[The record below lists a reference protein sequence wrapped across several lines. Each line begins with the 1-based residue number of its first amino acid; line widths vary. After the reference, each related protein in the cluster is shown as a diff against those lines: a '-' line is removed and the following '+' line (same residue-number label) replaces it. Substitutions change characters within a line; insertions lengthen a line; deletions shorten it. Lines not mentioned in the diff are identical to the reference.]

1 VVDDQPGPVTE
12 LFGRESALAT
22 VAHHTTAARRG
33 AGGQAVLVR
42 GARGS
47 GKSAV
52 LRLAANTE
60 SRAGTTVLSAVG
72 RGERRPLTVARRLLA
87 GAGVPVPE
95 LTDPSAA
102 TLHRAYL
109 GMWRDVVTLAE
120 RTPVCLVLDDLDACD
135 DATVRW
141 ADFVLRRLG
150 GEPISLVLSQTSP
163 LPADLARAHVVD
175 LQPLT
180 PPQVADM
187 ISTTLH
193 FCPDAVF
200 TGLCLRLSGGNPRHL
215 TTVLADIRA
224 ARALRQ
230 ESVALVAARR
240 LRDQPEHLR
249 AIAAALVVVGHEE
262 LVGPLAGVSARV
274 AEHGI
279 TALREEHL
287 LGDGLPDHVR
297 EWYRAG
303 LLEVLDPA
311 QLADLRHRAA
321 VVLDESGHDVRA
333 VADQLVHLPALDT
346 PWMSQVLHEAAAA
359 GGPQDAARY
368 LRRLVELNPDD
379 VELRVSLATQ
389 LSRHDPAQACEHLAA
404 AFHRTTDPDLRAALA
419 VKHALTG
426 RTRAFL
432 RLARDPAVSQDL
444 TTLLDAVQLSID
456 LDDVHAVAAAVA
468 GAVPPEAGD
477 TTAQRCLLG
486 VVAEATMRG
495 GGPIGTAVG
504 HARAAL
510 ADPDALTDW
519 SMLSAASVLRV
530 AGHTAEALTVLD
542 RAVDA
547 FSQNGDSLAHCR
559 SLVQRALVHMSLG
572 DLPKATHDASTAV
585 QAMREG
591 GWHLPRAVILLAWLS
606 VQTGHTDLAARL
618 LDEVDEDDLRHL
630 TPVHRE
636 YLRTTAWLAFAR
648 DDLAAAAD
656 RMTACATVLTA
667 TGLSDPSTLP
677 SWTDIVQVLTLAGR
691 DAGAALREVDR
702 LARAWPTREAV
713 AFSLLAR
720 AFTTSG
726 PAALDMAKAASDG
739 FAAVPSPLQQARAEL
754 LLGQRWTGAG
764 HARQA
769 RTHLRA
775 AVGLALRAGSRTL
788 ADAARAMLVGV
799 GGRMRVPS
807 TADGLA
813 VLTASERKVVEL
825 AAAGVTN
832 RAIADHLFV
841 TLRTVEVHL
850 TRAYRKLG
858 VSSRAELAD
867 VLAS

>member
-1 VVDDQPGPVTE
+1 MDNQSDPVTE
-12 LFGRESALAT
+12 LFGRESALTT

-33 AGGQAVLVR
+33 AGGQAVLIR

-47 GKSAV
+47 GRSAV
-52 LRLAANTE
+52 LRLAAATE
-60 SRAGTTVLSAVG
+60 SRAGTTVLSSVG
-72 RGERRPLTVARRLLA
+72 RGERRPLAVARRLLVQT
-87 GAGVPVPE
+87 GVIVPE

-102 TLHRAYL
+102 DLYRVYR
-109 GMWRDVVTLAE
+109 GMWRDVLTLAQ
-120 RTPVCLVLDDLDACD
+120 RSPVCLVLDDLDACD
-135 DATVRW
+135 AATVRW
-141 ADFVLRRLG
+141 IDFVVRRLG
-150 GEPISLVLSQTSP
+150 EEPVGLVLSHHAP
-163 LPADLARAHVVD
+163 LDVELARAHVVD

-180 PPQVADM
+180 SPQVADM

-193 FCPDAVF
+193 FPPDAVF
-200 TGLCLRLSGGNPRHL
+200 TSLCLRLSGGIPRHL

-224 ARALRQ
+224 ARTLRQ
-230 ESVALVAARR
+230 ESVELVAARR

-249 AIAAALVVVGHEE
+249 AIATALVVVDSEE

-274 AEHGI
+274 AENGI
-279 TALREEHL
+279 SVLREEHL

-303 LLEVLDPA
+303 VLEVLDPA
-311 QLADLRHRAA
+311 EVADLRHRAA

-333 VADQLVHLPALDT
+333 VADQLVHLPAVDT
-346 PWMSQVLHEAAAA
+346 PWMSQVLHEAATT
-359 GGPQDAARY
+359 GRPQDAARY
-368 LRRLVELNPDD
+368 LRRLVELDPDD
-379 VELRVSLATQ
+379 IELRVQLATE
-389 LSRHDPAQACEHLAA
+389 LSRHDPNEACEHLAA
-404 AFHRTTDPDLRAALA
+404 AFHRTADPDLRAALA

-426 RTRAFL
+426 RTRTFL
-432 RLARDPAVSQDL
+432 RLARDPAVSEDL
-444 TTLLDAVQLSID
+444 VTLLDAVQLSID
-456 LDDVHAVAAAVA
+456 LDDVHAVSGAVAAAV
-468 GAVPPEAGD
+468 PPKAGD

-486 VVAEATMRG
+486 VVAEATMRRG
-495 GGPIGTAVG
+495 GSIDAAVG

-530 AGHTAEALTVLD
+530 AGHTEEALTVLD

-547 FSQNGDSLAHCR
+547 FSRNGDSLAHCR

-572 DLPKATHDASTAV
+572 DIQPATKDASAAV
-585 QAMREG
+585 QAMRA
-591 GWHLPRAVILLAWLS
+591 GWQLPRAVILLAWLS
-606 VQTGHTDLAARL
+606 LQTGDIPLAARL
-618 LDEVDEDDLRHL
+618 LDEVDEDEIRHL
-630 TPVHRE
+630 TPTHRE
-636 YLRTTAWLAFAR
+636 YLRTLGWLAFAR
-648 DDLAAAAD
+648 DEIPLAAD
-656 RMTACATVLTA
+656 RMTACATVMTA
-667 TGLSDPSTLP
+667 TGLHDPSALP
-677 SWTDIVQVLTLAGR
+677 SWTDIIQVLSLAGR
-691 DAGAALREVDR
+691 DTNAAMREVDR
-702 LARAWPTREAV
+702 LAKAWPSRESA

-720 AFTTSG
+720 AYTTSG

-739 FAAVPSPLQQARAEL
+739 FAAVPSLLQQARTEL

-764 HARQA
+764 QAREA

-788 ADAARAMLVGV
+788 ADSARTMLLGV

-858 VSSRAELAD
+858 ISSRSELAD

>member
-1 VVDDQPGPVTE
+1 MDNQSGTVTE
-12 LFGRESALAT
+12 LFGRESALTT

-52 LRLAANTE
+52 LRRAAATE
-60 SRAGTTVLSAVG
+60 SRAGTTLVSAVG
-72 RGERRPLTVARRLLA
+72 RGERLPLAVARRLLVQ
-87 GAGVPVPE
+87 AGVIVPE
-95 LTDPSAA
+95 LDGLAA
-102 TLHRAYL
+102 ADLYRVYR

-120 RTPVCLVLDDLDACD
+120 RTPVCLMLDDLDACD

-141 ADFVLRRLG
+141 IDFVVRRLG
-150 GEPISLVLSQTSP
+150 DEPISLVLSHFAP
-163 LPADLARAHVVD
+163 LPVELARAHVVE
-175 LQPLT
+175 LEPLT
-180 PPQVADM
+180 TPQVADM
-187 ISTTLH
+187 ILTTLD
-193 FCPDAVF
+193 FPPDAIF
-200 TGLCLRLSGGNPRHL
+200 TSMCLRLSGGIPRHL

-230 ESVALVAARR
+230 ESVELVAARR
-240 LRDQPEHLR
+240 LRDQPAHLR
-249 AIAAALVVVGHEE
+249 AIAAALVVVDSEE

-274 AEHGI
+274 AETGI
-279 TALREEHL
+279 SALRNQHL

-303 LLEVLDPA
+303 VLEVLDPA
-311 QLADLRHRAA
+311 EVTDLRHRAA
-321 VVLDESGHDVRA
+321 IALDESGHDVRA
-333 VADQLVHLPALDT
+333 VADQLVHLPAVDT
-346 PWMSQVLHEAAAA
+346 PWMSQILHEAATT
-359 GGPQDAARY
+359 GPAQDAARY
-368 LRRLVELNPDD
+368 LRRLVELHPDD
-379 VELRVSLATQ
+379 VELRVQLATE
-389 LSRHDPAQACEHLAA
+389 LSRHDPGEACEHLAA

-426 RTRAFL
+426 RTRTFL
-432 RLARDPAVSQDL
+432 RLAKDPALSEDL
-444 TTLLDAVQLSID
+444 ATLLDAVQLSID
-456 LDDVHAVAAAVA
+456 LDDVHAVSGAVA
-468 GAVPPEAGD
+468 KAVPPKARD

-495 GGPIGTAVG
+495 GGSIDTAVG
-504 HARAAL
+504 YARAAL

-530 AGHTAEALTVLD
+530 AGHTGEALAVLD

-547 FSQNGDSLAHCR
+547 FSHNGDSLAHSR

-572 DLPKATHDASTAV
+572 DLVKATKDATAAV

-591 GWHLPRAVILLAWLS
+591 GWQLPRAVILLAWLS
-606 VQTGHTDLAARL
+606 VQTGNTPLAVRL
-618 LDEVDEDDLRHL
+618 LDEVDEDDIRHL
-630 TPVHRE
+630 TPTHRE
-636 YLRTTAWLAFAR
+636 YLRTSAWLAFQQ
-648 DDLAAAAD
+648 DEVPLAAD

-691 DAGAALREVDR
+691 DATAALREVDR
-702 LARAWPTREAV
+702 LAKAWPTREAV

-720 AFTTSG
+720 AYTTQG
-726 PAALDMAKAASDG
+726 TAALDMAKAASDG
-739 FAAVPSPLQQARAEL
+739 FAAVPSLLRQARTEL

-764 HARQA
+764 QARQA
-769 RTHLRA
+769 RAHLRT

-788 ADAARAMLVGV
+788 ADSARTMLLGV

-858 VSSRAELAD
+858 ISSRAELAD